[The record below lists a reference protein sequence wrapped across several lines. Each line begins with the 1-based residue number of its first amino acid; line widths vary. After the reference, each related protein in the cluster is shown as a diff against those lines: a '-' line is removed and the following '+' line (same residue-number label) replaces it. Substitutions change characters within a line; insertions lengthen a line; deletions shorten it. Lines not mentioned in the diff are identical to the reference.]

1 MHEGHRKRMYEKLK
15 NSDRLYDHEL
25 LEIFLYNAFPRK
37 NTNPLAHALLDK
49 FGSISGVFAADIE
62 QLMTVKGVGE
72 SIALYI
78 KCNAEIFKYI
88 HTENS
93 GFTSLKNYEE
103 FKTFSVVRMRGK
115 QHEVLEL
122 YFLEK
127 NGKLKRIET
136 YTDDDVHK
144 VEVNTSE
151 ISSVIAAEKP
161 YGIFVAHNHL
171 SDTSKP
177 SGNDDRFTGEL
188 QAVCSLHNVVLYD
201 HCIYASDTDVY
212 SYYSSGR
219 IDEIRKNFS
228 FKELVDAKIRDKK
241 DN

>member
-15 NSDRLYDHEL
+15 NEDRLYDHEL
-25 LEIFLYNAFPRK
+25 LEIFLYNAFPRN
-37 NTNPLAHALLDK
+37 NTNPLAHALLDN
-49 FGSISGVFAADIE
+49 FGSISGVFAADTE

-72 SIALYI
+72 SVALYI
-78 KCNAEIFKYI
+78 KCCAEILQYV

-93 GFTSLKNYEE
+93 GITYLKNYDE
-103 FKTFSVVRMRGK
+103 FKAFTAVRMRGK
-115 QHEVLEL
+115 RKEVLEL

-136 YTDDDVHK
+136 YTDEDVHK

-151 ISSVIAAEKP
+151 IASVIAAEKS
-161 YGIFVAHNHL
+161 YGVFVAHNHL
-171 SDTSKP
+171 SGTSKP
-177 SGNDDRFTGEL
+177 SDNDDRFTQEL
-188 QAVCSLHNVVLYD
+188 QALCSAHGTVLYD

-228 FKELVDAKIRDKK
+228 FKELIDAKIRDKK